1 MEWHQPKP
9 ALEFNMIFLP
19 TFKFIMLLA
28 DGTGHNSMVIL
39 NGISSTQTTFLYLAI
54 AAAAALKQKEK
65 INTIRLLYN
74 PRVHK

>member
-1 MEWHQPKP
+1 
-9 ALEFNMIFLP
+9 
-19 TFKFIMLLA
+19 MLLA
-28 DGTGHNSMVIL
+28 DGTGYNSMVIL
-39 NGISSTQTTFLYLAI
+39 NSISSTQTTFLYLAI